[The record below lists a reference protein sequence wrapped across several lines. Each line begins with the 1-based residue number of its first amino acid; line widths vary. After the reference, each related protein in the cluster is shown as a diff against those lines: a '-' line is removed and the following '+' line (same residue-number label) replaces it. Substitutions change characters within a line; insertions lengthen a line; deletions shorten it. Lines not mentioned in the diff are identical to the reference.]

1 MNIKDIKDLI
11 KFIKSNKVGEFY
23 YKKGDEEI
31 KIKLDEELDF
41 QDYKTITNSNRQERM
56 LDKFAEQI
64 SEAEASALSNISKGE
79 LSVQDISKKIVESK
93 EDVSN
98 YKEIV
103 SPFVG
108 AFYRASAP
116 DKPPFV
122 EIDSIVEKNSPVCI
136 IEAMKLMNEIETDI
150 KCRIVS
156 ILVENGQVVEYGQ
169 PLFIVEPV

>member
-1 MNIKDIKDLI
+1 MNIKDIKDLV

-41 QDYKTITNSNRQERM
+41 QDYKTIKNNNRQERI

-64 SEAEASALSNISKGE
+64 SEAEDSALSNISKGE
-79 LSVQDISKKIVESK
+79 SLVQDINKIAEFK
-93 EDVSN
+93 EDTSR

-136 IEAMKLMNEIETDI
+136 IEAMKLMNEIEADI

-156 ILVENGQVVEYGQ
+156 ILAENGQVVEYGQ

>member
-1 MNIKDIKDLI
+1 MNIKDIKDLV

-41 QDYKTITNSNRQERM
+41 QDCKTIKNNNRQERI

-79 LSVQDISKKIVESK
+79 SLVQDIKKIAEFK
-93 EDVSN
+93 EDTSR

-136 IEAMKLMNEIETDI
+136 IEAMKLMNEIEADI

-156 ILVENGQVVEYGQ
+156 ILAENGQVVEYGQ

>member
-1 MNIKDIKDLI
+1 MNIKDIKDLV

-41 QDYKTITNSNRQERM
+41 QDYKTIKNNNRQERI

-64 SEAEASALSNISKGE
+64 SEAEASALSNISKVGS
-79 LSVQDISKKIVESK
+79 LAQDISNITEFK
-93 EDVSN
+93 EDTSR
-98 YKEIV
+98 YKEII

-122 EIDSIVEKNSPVCI
+122 EIGSIVEKNSPVCI
-136 IEAMKLMNEIETDI
+136 IEAMKLMNEIEADI

-156 ILVENGQVVEYGQ
+156 ILAENGQVVEYGQ

>member
-1 MNIKDIKDLI
+1 MNIKDIKDLV
-11 KFIKSNKVGEFY
+11 KFIKSNKVAEFY

-31 KIKLDEELDF
+31 KIKLNESLDF
-41 QDYKTITNSNRQERM
+41 QDYKTIKNNGRQEKI
-56 LDKFAEQI
+56 LDNFAEQI
-64 SEAEASALSNISKGE
+64 SEAEALALANISKQE
-79 LSVQDISKKIVESK
+79 SLSQEFSKIAESK
-93 EDVSN
+93 EDTSR

-122 EIDSIVEKNSPVCI
+122 EVDSIVEKNSPVCI
-136 IEAMKLMNEIETDI
+136 IEAMKLMNEIEADI

-169 PLFIVEPV
+169 PLFVVEPV

>member
-1 MNIKDIKDLI
+1 MNIKDIKDLV

-41 QDYKTITNSNRQERM
+41 QDYKTIKNNNRQERI

-64 SEAEASALSNISKGE
+64 SEAEASALSNISKVGS
-79 LSVQDISKKIVESK
+79 LAQDISNITEFK
-93 EDVSN
+93 EDTSR
-98 YKEIV
+98 YKEII

-136 IEAMKLMNEIETDI
+136 IEAMKLMNEIEADI

-156 ILVENGQVVEYGQ
+156 ILAENGQVVEYGQ

>member
-1 MNIKDIKDLI
+1 MNIKDIKDLV

-41 QDYKTITNSNRQERM
+41 QDYKTIKNNNRQERI

-79 LSVQDISKKIVESK
+79 LLVQDINKIAEFK
-93 EDVSN
+93 EDTSR

-156 ILVENGQVVEYGQ
+156 ILAENGQVVEYGQ

>member
-1 MNIKDIKDLI
+1 MNIKDIKDLV

-31 KIKLDEELDF
+31 EIKLNDEFDF
-41 QDYKTITNSNRQERM
+41 QDYKTIKNNNRQERI

-79 LSVQDISKKIVESK
+79 SLVQDINKIAEFK
-93 EDVSN
+93 EDTSR

-136 IEAMKLMNEIETDI
+136 IEAMKLMNEIEADI

-156 ILVENGQVVEYGQ
+156 ILAENGQVVEYGQ